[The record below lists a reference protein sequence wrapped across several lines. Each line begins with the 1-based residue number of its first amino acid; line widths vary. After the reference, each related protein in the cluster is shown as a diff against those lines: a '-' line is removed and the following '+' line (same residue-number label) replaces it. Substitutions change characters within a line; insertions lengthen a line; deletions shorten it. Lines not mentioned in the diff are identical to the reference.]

1 VISPVACVM
10 CLIGPEAQQLALPV
24 AQATVIAV
32 PILMRDG
39 FRRRIA
45 ALRRRRQ
52 RASIADPAAL
62 PAADPEAAAD
72 RPEAGLW
79 PVPR

>member
-1 VISPVACVM
+1 VITPVACVM

-39 FRRRIA
+39 IRRRIA
-45 ALRRRRQ
+45 ALRRRAH
-52 RASIADPAAL
+52 RASIADPVAL
-62 PAADPEAAAD
+62 PAPEARPAAD
-72 RPEAGLW
+72 RH
-79 PVPR
+79 